1 MEEGAD
7 GGGCEM
13 GEGRCILIITTA
25 PPGDTDR
32 IAQTLVEEHLAACVS
47 VMPVR
52 SHFIWDGRLSR
63 ENEEM
68 LFVKTT
74 SDAAERARRR
84 ILELHSYQL
93 PEIIALEIADGHE
106 PYLRWI
112 QESVR

>member
-1 MEEGAD
+1 
-7 GGGCEM
+7 M
-13 GEGRCILIITTA
+13 GERRCMLIITTA
-25 PPGDTDR
+25 PPGDADR
-32 IAQTLVEEHLAACVS
+32 IAQALVEEHLAACVN
-47 VMPVR
+47 VIPVR
-52 SHFIWDGRLSR
+52 SHFIWDGKISR

-74 SDAAERARRR
+74 SDAAERASRR

-112 QESVR
+112 RESVL